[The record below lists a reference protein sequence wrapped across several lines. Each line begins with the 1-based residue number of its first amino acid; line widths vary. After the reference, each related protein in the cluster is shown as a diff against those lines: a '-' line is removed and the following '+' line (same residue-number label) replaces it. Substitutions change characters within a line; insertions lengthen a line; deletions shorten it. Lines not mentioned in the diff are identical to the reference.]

1 MRNTKLIKK
10 KIIIREIVNKI
21 SLKELDAISDMVKN
35 ENFESILSNLN
46 KKIIKK
52 YLKTAVNYKDAYIFV
67 LLKDNIIIGY
77 ALYFKRETDIFK
89 KFSSL
94 KFEIITDL
102 ILRFKTL
109 VLFNIFLAV
118 SKLDQ
123 LINLKKKEKKNYVN
137 LNLLALKK
145 EYQSKGYGKF
155 LIESSVKKIKKKDA
169 KINKIICEAPS
180 KRVLKFYLK
189 NNFDII
195 GKKLRLFRI
204 FYILQKRI

>member
-10 KIIIREIVNKI
+10 KIIIREIVNNI
-21 SLKELDAISDMVKN
+21 SSKELDAISDMVKS

-52 YLKTAVNYKDAYIFV
+52 YLKTAVNFKDSYIFV
-67 LLKDNIIIGY
+67 LLKGHIIIGY

-118 SKLDQ
+118 TKLDQ
-123 LINLKKKEKKNYVN
+123 LMNLKKKEKRNYVN

-204 FYILQKRI
+204 FYVLQKRI